1 MISAI
6 VMASG
11 FGRRMKAEKLTMTV
25 QNIPMV
31 EKVVKEVEG
40 SKVEEIILVYRSYGV
55 RSIFN
60 RYNIKTVH
68 NSQAHLGQSESIK
81 LGIKN
86 SSDNTEGYMF
96 FVGDQPYL
104 NRETINLLID
114 EFNKDKHCIVVPV
127 YGEHKGN
134 PVIFPIKFKKEL
146 LMLQG
151 DIGGRDIIKNNIQ
164 NVKFITIEDAKQ
176 GRDIDDIESYSRLEG
191 QVRIKN

>member
-11 FGRRMKAEKLTMTV
+11 FGRRMKAEKLTMIV

-31 EKVVKEVEG
+31 ERVVKEAEG
-40 SKVEEIILVYRSYGV
+40 SKVEEVILVYRSYDV
-55 RSIFN
+55 KSIFN
-60 RYNIKTVH
+60 RYDIKTVY
-68 NSQAHLGQSESIK
+68 NSKAHLGQSESIK

-86 SSDNTEGYMF
+86 SNDNTEGYMF

-104 NRETINLLID
+104 SRETINLLID
-114 EFNKDKHCIVVPV
+114 EFNKDKCCIVMPI
-127 YGEHKGN
+127 YGGHKGN
-134 PVIFPIKFKKEL
+134 PVIFPVKFKKEL

-151 DIGGRDIIKNNIQ
+151 DIGGRDIIKNNIH

-176 GRDIDDIESYSRLEG
+176 GRDIDNMKSYLELE
-191 QVRIKN
+191 R